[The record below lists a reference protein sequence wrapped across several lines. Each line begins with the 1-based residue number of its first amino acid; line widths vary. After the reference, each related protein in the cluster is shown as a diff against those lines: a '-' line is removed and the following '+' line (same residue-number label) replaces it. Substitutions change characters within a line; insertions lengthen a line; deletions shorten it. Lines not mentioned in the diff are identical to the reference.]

1 MAAIDPGL
9 KKWVD
14 DALDLGLRCFKDG
27 DRIPFII
34 LIAGD
39 DRRLMNLESAD
50 GMISEALLEGGRGLI
65 RQFTASGHYYVLV
78 WDGYLTMAGKR
89 QDAVFAEAGAAG
101 EGPGFLFAQ
110 RYKESKAGKLS
121 KVGKPL
127 IAAEVAHLWSA
138 SGTEREVRRKRGA
151 PIATVF
157 SPHCVYTILRPNLLA
172 DAARQGG
179 PTTFQ
184 ESKRWVTGQ
193 QLWQQAQD
201 AGVGF
206 PVLLGNAAKC
216 SQLDYWGLLTAVEI
230 GDEGTRFTVDRVR
243 PLAKSHSPQEL
254 VLRRT
259 GEHIAPH
266 FLRPYAICHT
276 PDFIED

>member
-1 MAAIDPGL
+1 MAATDPGL
-9 KKWVD
+9 QKWVD
-14 DALDLGLRCFKDG
+14 DALDLGFRCFKDG

-39 DRRLMNLESAD
+39 DRRLMNLENAD

-65 RQFTASGHYYVLV
+65 RQFSESGQYYVLV
-78 WDGYLTMAGKR
+78 WDGYLTTAGKR

-110 RYKESKAGKLS
+110 RYKETKSGKLS

-127 IAAEVAHLWSA
+127 VAAEVAHLWSA
-138 SGTEREVRRKRGA
+138 SGTDKKAQRRRGA
-151 PIATVF
+151 PIATAF
-157 SPHCVYTILRPNLLA
+157 SDHCVYTILHPDLLA

-184 ESKRWVTGQ
+184 ESKPWVTGRR
-193 QLWQQAQD
+193 LWQQAQA
-201 AGVGF
+201 AGLGF
-206 PVLLGNAAKC
+206 PVLLGDATDC
-216 SQLDYWGLLTAVEI
+216 SQLEYWGLLTGVEV
-230 GDEGTRFTVDRVR
+230 GDAGTRFTVDRVR
-243 PLAKSHSPQEL
+243 PLAESHTPQEL
-254 VLRRT
+254 VLRST

-266 FLRPYAICHT
+266 FLRPYAICRT